1 MTVKFDN
8 GEMFMNGKRVL
19 TVFFEDYSNIESGNF
34 QHDSL
39 DIENNGVKANVTS
52 SGNTRVYQ
60 NKNVVSGPIVCG
72 GDFHIGDK

>member
-1 MTVKFDN
+1 MTIKFED
-8 GEMFMNGKRVL
+8 GEMYVNGKRVAII
-19 TVFFEDYSNIESGNF
+19 TFEDYSYMEAGNF

-52 SGNTRVYQ
+52 AGKTRIIQ
-60 NKNVVSGPIVCG
+60 NKNVVSGTIVCG